1 MMKILCV
8 CLGNICRSPMAQGV
22 LMEAAR
28 LNGLDVLVDSAG
40 TAAYHVGEQPDARSM
55 ATARKF
61 GLDLSKQRARKIN
74 LNDFENFDLI
84 LVMDAQNLKDVLQLA
99 PNSNAKERVHLYRSD
114 LKDLYDPYYGG
125 EIDFLNMYRVLIE
138 HAQYWVHQALK
149 NS

>member
-1 MMKILCV
+1 
-8 CLGNICRSPMAQGV
+8 MAQGV

-28 LNGLDVLVDSAG
+28 LKGADVLVESAG

-114 LKDLYDPYYGG
+114 LKDVDDPYYGG
-125 EIDFLNMYRVLIE
+125 ENDFLNMYRVLSE
-138 HAQYWVHQALK
+138 HAQYWVHQAQK